1 MGSAAVLMSLL
12 LVALL
17 PAAAEGFAT
26 TCCAPGPPATAA
38 AAAAV
43 VPHLHL
49 HLHLHLPTRP
59 RPSCCS
65 YGYSY
70 SCYNSRSR
78 WRPLLATAKDAASM
92 SGARGGGVSSDT
104 STTSSSKSN
113 RKQLFPRARRRRLSP
128 PAPAPSPS
136 GLQHL
141 QRRRQLQPPFPNG
154 PCGGSLVVLPPE
166 QTYGYT
172 AEDNAYLT
180 AAASLLRSGG
190 DGDGG
195 SVADAVNVD
204 AATSLLLPPRPITVW
219 LPPSY
224 EASGRKRH
232 RVVYVHDG
240 QNAIDD
246 EDSWTGS
253 SWRMAGAL
261 TRLAERGALGTCTGD
276 DDDCDIDPLPL
287 LVLLPSADG
296 DVVPGMRRRHLEYG
310 DGVFG
315 AQHADFVAETV
326 LPLVNGRFRTVTAPE
341 GTVAIGS
348 SMGGQAALHLLLRH
362 PTLFGGA
369 ACLSPAFQPAT
380 IAAVAAAG
388 PDLLR
393 HKRIYIDNGGDDTDA
408 DGTPVRVPW
417 FDVFDHLTPRA
428 QWNPGYFWLD
438 TQLQPSIDA
447 MRSTLDF
454 HKVRYE
460 YRKFPGGRH
469 NEREW
474 SRRIDGPLVYL
485 LGRQEEE
492 KE

>member
-1 MGSAAVLMSLL
+1 
-12 LVALL
+12 
-17 PAAAEGFAT
+17 
-26 TCCAPGPPATAA
+26 
-38 AAAAV
+38 
-43 VPHLHL
+43 
-49 HLHLHLPTRP
+49 
-59 RPSCCS
+59 
-65 YGYSY
+65 
-70 SCYNSRSR
+70 
-78 WRPLLATAKDAASM
+78 M
-92 SGARGGGVSSDT
+92 SGARSGGVSSGVSSDT
-104 STTSSSKSN
+104 STTRSAGSSTRIRTSRTTGTSN
-113 RKQLFPRARRRRLSP
+113 RKQLFPRARRRRL
-128 PAPAPSPS
+128 PSS
-136 GLQHL
+136 AASSSSLQQHL
-141 QRRRQLQPPFPNG
+141 QRRRRLSPPFPNG
-154 PCGGSLVVLPPE
+154 LCGGSLVVLPPE

-195 SVADAVNVD
+195 GGADAVNVD

-232 RVVYVHDG
+232 RVIYVHDG

-276 DDDCDIDPLPL
+276 DCDDCDIDPLPL

-315 AQHADFVAETV
+315 ARHADFVAGTV
-326 LPLVNGRFRTVTAPE
+326 LPLVNDRFRTVATPE

-348 SMGGQAALHLLLRH
+348 SLGGQAALHLLLRH

-393 HKRIYIDNGGDDTDA
+393 HKRIYIDNGGDDADA

-447 MRSTLDF
+447 MRTTLDF

-474 SRRIDGPLVYL
+474 SRRIDGPLMYL
-485 LGRQEEE
+485 LGGQEEE
-492 KE
+492 EEENGRSTATEL